1 MKHINIDN
9 ETATTIHG
17 ELLVWRRGDG
27 GKWVYIPGEND
38 AVHFFERNG
47 TWVAMKPRAIEPLAT
62 AKTLSDCVL
71 KVKKHYQIRKAQH
84 HERMAAM
91 FRRLANDYIR

>member
-9 ETATTIHG
+9 ETAKTIHG
-17 ELLVWRRGDG
+17 ELLVWRKRDG
-27 GKWVYIPGEND
+27 GKWIYIPAED
-38 AVHFFERNG
+38 EAVHFFERNG
-47 TWVAMKPRAIEPLAT
+47 TWVGMKPLAIEPLAT

-84 HERMAAM
+84 HERMAQM
-91 FRRLANDYIR
+91 FRRLASNYVR

>member
-1 MKHINIDN
+1 MKYLEPDT
-9 ETATTIHG
+9 EATLIVHD
-17 ELLVWRRGDG
+17 EMLIWRRGGG
-27 GKWVYIPGEND
+27 GKWVGVFAPEE

-47 TWVAMKPRAIEPLAT
+47 TWVGMIPGAIEPLAT

-71 KVKKHYQIRKAQH
+71 KVQKHYQIRQAQH

-91 FRRLANDYIR
+91 FRRMASDYVR

>member
-1 MKHINIDN
+1 MRHIDN

-71 KVKKHYQIRKAQH
+71 KVKKYYQIRKAQH
-84 HERMAAM
+84 HERMTAM

>member
-1 MKHINIDN
+1 MKHVNIDT

-17 ELLVWRRGDG
+17 EILVWRRGDG
-27 GKWVYIPGEND
+27 GRWVYIPAAND

-47 TWVAMKPRAIEPLAT
+47 TWVAMKPRAIESLAT
-62 AKTLSDCVL
+62 AKNLSDCVL

-84 HERMAAM
+84 HERMASI
-91 FRRLANDYIR
+91 FRRLASDYLR